1 LFIAVRR
8 SISLALRLLFC
19 LPTAALSLALA
30 FAGGF
35 DVKSQSGARLPVQL
49 GPHGIDFPF
58 VQAAIA
64 VLIEFAENAFAQGR
78 ATWFVAAFALVFLS
92 RCDGR
97 QGEQCA
103 HENCT

>member
-8 SISLALRLLFC
+8 SISHAIRLLFC
-19 LPTAALSLALA
+19 LPAAALSLALA
-30 FAGGF
+30 FAGRL
-35 DVKSQSGARLPVQL
+35 VESQSGPRLPVQL

-64 VLIEFAENAFAQGR
+64 VFIEFAENAFAQRGSTR
-78 ATWFVAAFALVFLS
+78 FVAAFALVFLS

-97 QGEQCA
+97 QGEQYA
-103 HENCT
+103 HDNCT